1 MVVVVARDA
10 LCTRRAATCAPT
22 PRAPVSA
29 TPGAFEILGVWS
41 VRSPTRSTKWP
52 PSRSRRSTT
61 TQRADGVRRPP
72 TCPRSSNSRTSRML
86 RTQNLTSSAA
96 SPTGTISLAATT
108 APRTLVCL
116 RSRMLALEAR
126 DVAGAMASRRS
137 AAVPRARSLTSM
149 RRTSPA
155 SRSWTTRLVL
165 LAGAGRWLAV
175 ALAEGA
181 AATTTGVAVS
191 GEAEEVSAADAVVVS
206 AAVGEVGGTGKRC
219 AKHVS
224 HTSVRKVLMIC
235 AERPHAGVLRRHL
248 AGLGHAGGGRVPS
261 PC

>member
-1 MVVVVARDA
+1 
-10 LCTRRAATCAPT
+10 
-22 PRAPVSA
+22 
-29 TPGAFEILGVWS
+29 
-41 VRSPTRSTKWP
+41 
-52 PSRSRRSTT
+52 
-61 TQRADGVRRPP
+61 
-72 TCPRSSNSRTSRML
+72 ML

-108 APRTLVCL
+108 APRISVCL
-116 RSRMLALEAR
+116 RSRTLALEAR
-126 DVAGAMASRRS
+126 DVDGAMASRRS
-137 AAVPRARSLTSM
+137 AAAPPARSLTSM

-155 SRSWTTRLVL
+155 SHLWTTRLVL
-165 LAGAGRWLAV
+165 LAGAERWRVV

-206 AAVGEVGGTGKRC
+206 AAAGEVGGTGKRC

-224 HTSVRKVLMIC
+224 HTSFRKVLMVC
-235 AERPHAGVLRRHL
+235 AERPHAGVFRRHL